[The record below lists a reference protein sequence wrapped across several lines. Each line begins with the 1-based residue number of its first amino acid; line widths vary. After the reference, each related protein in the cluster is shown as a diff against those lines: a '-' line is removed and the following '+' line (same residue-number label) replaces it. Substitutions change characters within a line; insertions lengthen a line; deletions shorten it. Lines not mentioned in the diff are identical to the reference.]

1 MSDLHKGDRFPIGCA
16 IVAEGI
22 YRALIGSDI
31 GCGIALYSFRR
42 LPPHWTFEKF
52 ASKLY
57 NRHPDGSWHGSP
69 RDWLARYGVTR
80 DTEFN
85 ESLRTV
91 GARNHFADACICK
104 VERIVDSKVCESIGF
119 CEGEVYRLRVLLKVM
134 TQSSQ

>member
-1 MSDLHKGDRFPIGCA
+1 MSDLHKGDRFPIGCV

-31 GCGIALYSFRR
+31 GRGIALHSLGR
-42 LPPHWTFEKF
+42 LPPHWTFEKL

-57 NRHPDGSWHGSP
+57 NRHPDGSWDCSP
-69 RDWLARYGVTR
+69 RGWPARYGVTR
-80 DTEFN
+80 DTEFD

-104 VERIVDSKVCESIGF
+104 LERIVDSKACESIGF
-119 CEGEVYRLRVLLKVM
+119 REGEVYQLRVLLKVM